1 MLDLEQFAP
10 HWGQFYLRDVWWW
23 LLVAAV
29 ASGWLWWRRRAKK
42 RTYGVTPE
50 RAVLVT
56 ATAVLVGLLIAVM
69 VLAPVWQ
76 GAGWSVA
83 GSQMQAL
90 TGRGCGLGEA
100 ATVMARTREDVGAPT
115 TPDARTGD
123 FALAGGRPLPRPGAQ
138 PRTGVARP
146 GRARARRRPH
156 HPAARRHRARH
167 R

>member
-1 MLDLEQFAP
+1 MRLIPNFA
-10 HWGQFYLRDVWWW
+10 LI
-23 LLVAAV
+23 L
-29 ASGWLWWRRRAKK
+29 
-42 RTYGVTPE
+42 
-50 RAVLVT
+50 LVT

-123 FALAGGRPLPRPGAQ
+123 FALAADDPSPVPAPNPGPVWHDQVELVPGADPTTPPPGVTRGTALLSALAAVGRSRLPWWMLGAVA
-138 PRTGVARP
+138 PRLAVGCRGDRP
-146 GRARARRRPH
+146 
-156 HPAARRHRARH
+156 
-167 R
+167 